1 MEEGGGMIGPS
12 LLVVV
17 AAKTTSSHSPLM
29 IWYSLADWTT
39 LRCFLADDDDDDDG
53 LCLEMDSLPA
63 AHRKGVR
70 QRRHR
75 QRQRES
81 AGHC

>member
-1 MEEGGGMIGPS
+1 MIGPS

-39 LRCFLADDDDDDDG
+39 LRCFLADDDDDDDDD
-53 LCLEMDSLPA
+53 LCLGMDSLPA
-63 AHRKGVR
+63 SHRKGAR
-70 QRRHR
+70 QRRHK
-75 QRQRES
+75 QRDRGRPGEL
-81 AGHC
+81 GD